1 MTFNQRDPIRKKQ
14 SQQQNVFGSNLVKN
28 KPLGKVGGHPKL
40 IEFELVDLHQV
51 WTMGP
56 STHFVVR
63 GRFEFA
69 QEPKDGKMPL
79 WLACTEEELDKMVVQ
94 PNWFESL
101 FNEMSCYHEFSK
113 LPILQKFLLGNTITW
128 TRFRRKNFVPIMFH
142 LDLEFIAKWVAG
154 TWTNQPLNGE

>member
-1 MTFNQRDPIRKKQ
+1 MTMEPQVDFQPEGPNQKKAR
-14 SQQQNVFGSNLVKN
+14 STTNVFGSNLFKS
-28 KPLGKVGGHPKL
+28 KPLGKVEGHPKL

-51 WTMGP
+51 WAMGP

-69 QEPKDGKMPL
+69 QEPKDGKMSV

-101 FNEMSCYHEFSK
+101 FN
-113 LPILQKFLLGNTITW
+113 
-128 TRFRRKNFVPIMFH
+128 
-142 LDLEFIAKWVAG
+142 
-154 TWTNQPLNGE
+154 LNN

>member
-14 SQQQNVFGSNLVKN
+14 NQQQNVFGSNLVKS
-28 KPLGKVGGHPKL
+28 KPLGKVEGHPKL

-51 WTMGP
+51 WAMGP

-69 QEPKDGKMPL
+69 QEPKDGKMSV
-79 WLACTEEELDKMVVQ
+79 WLACTEGELDKMVVQ

-113 LPILQKFLLGNTITW
+113 
-128 TRFRRKNFVPIMFH
+128 
-142 LDLEFIAKWVAG
+142 
-154 TWTNQPLNGE
+154 